1 MALGQRLSERA
12 SDILAGGTSHFPAG
26 ANRWCLPTRN
36 LADDPQHAEKRE
48 HLDQLLHTMLDPVAT
63 DRRAKAD
70 QAALVAR
77 HGGREAALKL
87 GPQGATPPP
96 TVPTAVP
103 GLR

>member
-1 MALGQRLSERA
+1 MISSGLALHLESDPGQS
-12 SDILAGGTSHFPAG
+12 
-26 ANRWCLPTRN
+26 RN
-36 LADDPQHAEKRE
+36 LAGDPQHAERRE
-48 HLDQLLHTMLDPVAT
+48 HLDHLLHTMLDPVAT

-77 HGGREAALKL
+77 HGGRDAALKL

-96 TVPTAVP
+96 TVTTAVP